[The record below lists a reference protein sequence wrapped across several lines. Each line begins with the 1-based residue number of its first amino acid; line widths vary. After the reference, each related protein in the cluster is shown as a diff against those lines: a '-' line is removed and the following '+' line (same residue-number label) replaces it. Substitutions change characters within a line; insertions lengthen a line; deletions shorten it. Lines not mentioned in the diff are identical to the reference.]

1 MKALSY
7 TKFVTIALLSVFF
20 IFILLHFAL
29 FQVKYPTEIGTVT
42 TDIVVIGII
51 VIMLFEAHQLSKTW
65 RHPFIWISVGIFFFF
80 VGSLSEL
87 LGEFFIKPSFLKYSV
102 ENGSKM
108 FAFGVLAWGIFQW
121 GKEKIETTRR
131 VEKMKELDGLTG
143 LPGRS
148 SFNRELERRY
158 LNIDNFRRYNE
169 IKGEAAGDNV
179 LKKIATI
186 LSRNLRNGDLIFRYG
201 GDEFM
206 ILIPSAEK
214 DVIRKIAYRL
224 REKIEDELMSH
235 KKAS

>member
-148 SFNRELERRY
+148 SFNRELERRERIAQRYNENFSLIY

-186 LSRNLRNGDLIFRYG
+186 LSRNLRNGDLIFRY
-201 GDEFM
+201 
-206 ILIPSAEK
+206 
-214 DVIRKIAYRL
+214 
-224 REKIEDELMSH
+224 
-235 KKAS
+235 